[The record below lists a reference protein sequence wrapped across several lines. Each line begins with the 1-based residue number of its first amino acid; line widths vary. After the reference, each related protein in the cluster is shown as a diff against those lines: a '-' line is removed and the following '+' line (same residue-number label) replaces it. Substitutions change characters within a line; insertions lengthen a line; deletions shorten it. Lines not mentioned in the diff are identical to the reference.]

1 MGQSMGVTATG
12 LLLLQMVDPENKTE
26 ALESFAYKQLFF
38 EPIMGGGFF
47 TAAAPI
53 LVFQL
58 GAMPVLIL
66 TGGVLIFWIA
76 FGLINFTLKPK
87 HLVE

>member
-1 MGQSMGVTATG
+1 
-12 LLLLQMVDPENKTE
+12 
-26 ALESFAYKQLFF
+26 
-38 EPIMGGGFF
+38 
-47 TAAAPI
+47 
-53 LVFQL
+53 VFQL